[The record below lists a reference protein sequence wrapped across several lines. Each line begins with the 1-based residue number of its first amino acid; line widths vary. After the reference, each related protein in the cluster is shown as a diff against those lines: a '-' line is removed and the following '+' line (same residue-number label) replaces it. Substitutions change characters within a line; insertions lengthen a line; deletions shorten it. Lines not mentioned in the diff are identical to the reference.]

1 MDVYQGLIAPL
12 ILGIIEGLTEFIPV
26 SSTAHLLLIG
36 EAMGFEDPRNTFV
49 VLIQLGAVLAIV
61 TIYFTRL
68 WRLIV
73 DALRGR
79 AYAWRFALGVALAS
93 APAALAGVL
102 VHDFIKDVLQENLI
116 LISATLV
123 AGGLVLMV
131 VDRIDFSVKYDD
143 IYAYP
148 WWLCL
153 IIGLFQMIS
162 LLPGVSRSGSTI
174 VGALIFGA
182 DKRSAAEFTFFIAL
196 PIMGGAFGYDL
207 YRNLDVIS
215 AEVGLNIFIGFVA
228 SFIVGALVVRYLLD
242 FVSRYGFAL
251 FAWWRLVVGGL
262 GLFAT
267 LFLGIGQG

>member
-12 ILGIIEGLTEFIPV
+12 ILGVIEGLTEFIPV

-36 EAMGFEDPRNTFV
+36 EAMGFEDPRNVFV

-68 WRLIV
+68 GRLIA
-73 DALRGR
+73 DAFRGR
-79 AYAWRFALGVALAS
+79 GYAWRFALGVGLAS
-93 APAALAGVL
+93 VPAALAGVL
-102 VHDFIKDVLQENLI
+102 VHDFIKEVLQESLV

-131 VDRIDFSVKYDD
+131 VDRIEFPVKYAD
-143 IYAYP
+143 IYNYP
-148 WWLCL
+148 LWLCL
-153 IIGLFQMIS
+153 VIGMFQMIS
-162 LLPGVSRSGSTI
+162 LVPGVSRSGSTI

-196 PIMGGAFGYDL
+196 PIMGGAFAYDL

-215 AEVGLNIFIGFVA
+215 AEVGVNILIGFVA
-228 SFIVGALVVRYLLD
+228 SFIAGALVVRYLLD

-251 FAWWRLVVGGL
+251 FAWWRLVVGSL
-262 GLFAT
+262 GLVAT
-267 LFLGIGQG
+267 LFLGVGGG